1 VSQGGAT
8 GSPVPTRPRGPRG
21 LVGWW
26 TDRSLL
32 TKALVAVGMPA
43 TALLIATVVFF
54 AVDAETHTAGAWVTR
69 TINVT
74 DRLSGIRGLLV
85 DGETGV
91 RGYVLT
97 GERTFLEPYD
107 NAVGRISGVLD
118 QAGQLV
124 ADNPVQVVRLT
135 ALRQLVDQRLA
146 LFQEVIAEG
155 PVASSGISSG
165 QRALLDRGKAV
176 MDEVRAAIAEMQA
189 TEDQLLA
196 ERQTQAEVASNSGQ
210 LLVVGTLVAG
220 LAGSL
225 LAVILLTA
233 GVVRRVKR
241 LEANAELLAAGQPIV
256 PLTASKDEVGQLATN
271 LERASV
277 LLVEREQAL
286 RRALDEATDLYEN
299 APTGYHAA
307 DADNVIVRMNATELR
322 WLGYDRAEVIGKL
335 HGVDLYTPES
345 AERFRQLRAI
355 FLEQG
360 AAPDSELEM
369 LRKDGSSFPVLITA
383 SAVRD
388 EAGRVIGSRV
398 SVVDI
403 SARKAAEREL
413 ESSRADLDRFFD
425 LSDDLFVVA
434 GPEGRFLRINAA
446 WTRVLGY
453 EPRVLLSRPFREFVH
468 ADDRV
473 RTDLEFSVQIGEGHR
488 TIRFENRYLHAD
500 GSIRWLEWSSQFNP
514 ASGVVHA
521 IARDVTDRMAA
532 AAELEEARAEADRAN
547 RAKSEFLSRMS
558 HELRT
563 PLNAILG
570 FAQLLGMDHL
580 DDDQRE
586 SADQILKGGR
596 HLLDLINE
604 VLDISRIE
612 TDQLPMSPEPV
623 DLREAVEDA
632 VALIGPLATPR
643 GIAVHVEAIALG
655 QHVLADRQRLKQV
668 LLNLL
673 SNAVKYNRDAGA
685 VRIACRPAGTER
697 LRLSVTDEGPGVS
710 PALRHRLFAPFDRL
724 GVEASATEGTGLG
737 LALSKALVEHMDGT
751 IGVDS
756 TPGEGSTF
764 WLELP
769 VATPAAS
776 EPSGEPPLP
785 VATAV
790 GTTAAGTVLYIED
803 NLSNFRLVERAL
815 ALRWNVRLLPAM
827 LGRLGLDLARE
838 HRPDLVL
845 LDLHLPD
852 MSGEE
857 LLARLRADP
866 ATRDIPVIVLS
877 ADATPGQIERLL
889 ANGARAYLTKP
900 LDISEFL
907 ALVDDVLVPGGES

>member
-1 VSQGGAT
+1 MSQGGAT

-388 EAGRVIGSRV
+388 EAGRVIG
-398 SVVDI
+398 
-403 SARKAAEREL
+403 
-413 ESSRADLDRFFD
+413 
-425 LSDDLFVVA
+425 
-434 GPEGRFLRINAA
+434 
-446 WTRVLGY
+446 
-453 EPRVLLSRPFREFVH
+453 
-468 ADDRV
+468 
-473 RTDLEFSVQIGEGHR
+473 
-488 TIRFENRYLHAD
+488 
-500 GSIRWLEWSSQFNP
+500 
-514 ASGVVHA
+514 
-521 IARDVTDRMAA
+521 
-532 AAELEEARAEADRAN
+532 
-547 RAKSEFLSRMS
+547 
-558 HELRT
+558 
-563 PLNAILG
+563 
-570 FAQLLGMDHL
+570 
-580 DDDQRE
+580 
-586 SADQILKGGR
+586 
-596 HLLDLINE
+596 
-604 VLDISRIE
+604 
-612 TDQLPMSPEPV
+612 
-623 DLREAVEDA
+623 
-632 VALIGPLATPR
+632 
-643 GIAVHVEAIALG
+643 
-655 QHVLADRQRLKQV
+655 
-668 LLNLL
+668 
-673 SNAVKYNRDAGA
+673 
-685 VRIACRPAGTER
+685 
-697 LRLSVTDEGPGVS
+697 
-710 PALRHRLFAPFDRL
+710 
-724 GVEASATEGTGLG
+724 
-737 LALSKALVEHMDGT
+737 
-751 IGVDS
+751 
-756 TPGEGSTF
+756 
-764 WLELP
+764 
-769 VATPAAS
+769 
-776 EPSGEPPLP
+776 
-785 VATAV
+785 
-790 GTTAAGTVLYIED
+790 
-803 NLSNFRLVERAL
+803 
-815 ALRWNVRLLPAM
+815 
-827 LGRLGLDLARE
+827 
-838 HRPDLVL
+838 
-845 LDLHLPD
+845 
-852 MSGEE
+852 
-857 LLARLRADP
+857 
-866 ATRDIPVIVLS
+866 
-877 ADATPGQIERLL
+877 
-889 ANGARAYLTKP
+889 
-900 LDISEFL
+900 
-907 ALVDDVLVPGGES
+907 